1 MSRTPTDEQQRVLS
15 SETEKLIV
23 SASAGSGKTWV
34 LIEYITKLVIEK
46 KVPLRRILVLT
57 FTKAAAGEMKQRLYK
72 SLMEQERDDYVIAQ
86 IDDLSIADIATID
99 GFCEK
104 IIKRN
109 LDKLPLD
116 EGFTVLEN
124 PIVLKQRAF
133 DLAIESMTQLY
144 PTALNEIYHAFRKNQ
159 NAIFDCVMT
168 MEHFFNATDR
178 WEEKWNYCMQHQAK
192 LHLQAMKIVNED
204 LLDELERLKLYILKC
219 QEQVRM
225 IEKYSIFCDHLYHLL
240 DQQMEDDL
248 IKNLTVLQSILLPSI
263 PSVKGEERDEAC
275 AEMMKALRQSCK
287 TFLESVDKYDF
298 SNPIYRQ
305 KVASGKLGTSLLQLY
320 KEYHTLYQAT
330 KQMEDVVDFADLENL
345 AAMLL
350 SDENVLASVQDKYDY
365 IFLDEYQDTNRVQ
378 EAFIKPI
385 AGKSKFVAVG
395 DPKQGIYGFRN
406 ATMEIMQKDVDNFT
420 KDPNGDVIFLRGN
433 FRSDGRVLS
442 FVNRVFEKLIT
453 LESVG
458 IDYEKTSELESKVT
472 FEKPLLPSVCID
484 VVCAKENEKEILPS
498 VYSVQQ
504 DEIYISEKDKLEVET
519 ICARIDACLA
529 LQIYDAKLKSYR
541 PVSYRDITILLRS
554 RSTLMSAL
562 AKMLQKK
569 GYPAISDEKK
579 QPIAEPEVQ
588 VLLHLLGIC
597 LNPTDDVALTAVLLS
612 RLGNF
617 TMDTL
622 AQFRINFPDI
632 KTFHELFYAQQAT
645 NKQVFDFMQKLETF
659 KLNCGVLS
667 IYEAYMQWFQQV
679 DYDAYL
685 AMQPNG
691 MEKRKA
697 VYAFLSDI
705 TRDNPYDMA
714 KAFVYGQQ
722 IGGRERNSFTG
733 SADAINIMTIHGS
746 KGLEYPIV
754 ILAGAGQ
761 KLESVRHNP
770 YELHEKY
777 GIGTYIYDEKH
788 QTKASSPLLE
798 VIRKTNKHK
807 EMIDELMIFYVA
819 MTRAQNHL
827 YIVGSAEIDKID
839 TDYRTPLQCR
849 NYLELIFY
857 ALGRPVLDTLKQQE
871 EVVLGDWKLHKID
884 AVQSLQQE
892 IPTSIIAGQ
901 PDENYQQVINQYFDF
916 VYPDANFCKFHLKN
930 SVTGITAMQNSMQ
943 TQVDYLDSMT
953 QKANFG
959 SESMQNE
966 LAIETGNAYHEALQ
980 RIDFEAVTDLE
991 SCRAQLKKIANKC
1004 TSQLDLV
1011 DAEILFQ
1018 NIKLLKPIIQNKQ
1031 IYKEKQFIM
1040 KTSIRELTGESCD
1053 HEVLVQGV
1061 VDLFAIGDPS
1071 VLIDF
1076 KYTQENNPEKIIKKY
1091 QKQIE
1096 LYRLA
1101 IEKSFQLNVK
1111 EKYILS
1117 LKHAKLIPIN

>member
-1 MSRTPTDEQQRVLS
+1 MSRTPTDEQQRVLA

-86 IDDLSIADIATID
+86 IDDLSIADISTID

-144 PTALNEIYHAFRKNQ
+144 PAALNEIYHAFRKNQ
-159 NAIFDCVMT
+159 DAIFDCVMT
-168 MEHFFNATDR
+168 MENFFNATDC
-178 WEEKWNYCMQHQAK
+178 WEEKWNYCMLHQPK
-192 LHLQAMKIVNED
+192 LHLQAMKMLNED
-204 LLDELERLKLYILKC
+204 LLDELERLKLSILTC
-219 QEQVRM
+219 QEQVRLS
-225 IEKYSIFCDHLYHLL
+225 EKYAVFCDHLYHLL
-240 DQQMEDDL
+240 DRQMEDDL
-248 IKNLTVLQSILLPSI
+248 IQNLSILHSIVLPI
-263 PSVKGEERDEAC
+263 LPSVKGEERDEAA
-275 AEMMKALRQSCK
+275 AEIMKSLRQSCK

-298 SNPIYRQ
+298 FNPIYRQ
-305 KVASGKLGTSLLQLY
+305 KVESGELGTSLLQLY

-330 KQMEDVVDFADLENL
+330 KQLEDVVDFADLENF
-345 AAMLL
+345 ATLL
-350 SDENVLASVQDKYDY
+350 LTDETVLASVQDKYDY

-385 AGKSKFVAVG
+385 AGKGRFIAVG

-406 ATMEIMQKDVDNFT
+406 ATMEIMQKDVENFT

-458 IDYEKTSELESKVT
+458 IDYEKTSELESKI
-472 FEKPLLPSVCID
+472 FFGKPILPSVCVDI
-484 VVCAKENEKEILPS
+484 VCPKENEKEILPS

-504 DEIYISEKDKLEVET
+504 DELYISEKDKLEVET

-529 LQIYDAKLKSYR
+529 TQIYDAKMEAYR

-554 RSTLMSAL
+554 RTTLMSAL
-562 AKMLQKK
+562 ARVLQEK

-617 TMDTL
+617 TMDEL
-622 AQFRINFPDI
+622 AQTRIDFPDM
-632 KTFHELFYAQQAT
+632 KTFHELFYAQQST
-645 NKQVFDFMQKLETF
+645 NQQVVEFMQKLETF
-659 KLNCGVLS
+659 KLNCGILG

-691 MEKRKA
+691 IEKKKA

-705 TRDNPYDMA
+705 TRENPYDIA

-722 IGGRERNSFTG
+722 IGGRERNSFAG

-761 KLESVRHNP
+761 KLESVRRNP

-798 VIRKTNKHK
+798 VIRKTNKQK

-827 YIVGSAEIDKID
+827 YIVGSTEVDKIEID
-839 TDYRTPLQCR
+839 YRSPLQCR

-857 ALGRPVLDTLKQQE
+857 ALGRPVLDNLKQQE
-871 EVVLGDWKLHKID
+871 KVVLGDWQLHIID
-884 AVQSLQQE
+884 AVQSLRQE
-892 IPTSIIAGQ
+892 IPTSIMAGK
-901 PDENYQQVINQYFDF
+901 PDENYQQVINQYFDY
-916 VYPDANFCKFHLKN
+916 VYPDADFCKYHLKN
-930 SVTGITAMQNSMQ
+930 SVTGITAMQNSKQ
-943 TQVDYLDSMT
+943 AQGGFLDGMS
-953 QKANFG
+953 QKIYSG
-959 SESMQNE
+959 GESIQNE

-980 RIDFEAVTDLE
+980 RIDFEVVTDLE
-991 SCRAQLKKIANKC
+991 SCRSQLRNIANKC
-1004 TSQLDLV
+1004 TSRLDLV
-1011 DAEILFQ
+1011 DAEILLQ
-1018 NIKLLKPIIQNKQ
+1018 NIKLLKPIIQGKQ
-1031 IYKEKQFIM
+1031 IYQEKQFIM
-1040 KTSIRELTGESCD
+1040 KTSIRELTREVCD
-1053 HEVLVQGV
+1053 NEVLVQGV
-1061 VDLFAIGDPS
+1061 VDLFAIGDPN

-1076 KYTQENNPEKIIKKY
+1076 KYTQENNTEKIIKKY

-1096 LYRLA
+1096 LYSLA
-1101 IEKSFQLNVK
+1101 IEKSFHLTIK